1 MKKQFEINNGRRKFL
16 RSSANAAIG
25 LGVLGLG
32 PKANAV
38 HLNRR
43 FADTPATHNMLL
55 VGEQAAYLSHLPM
68 FNGLNA
74 DKTDFTSPHRY
85 QVILE
90 VKFTDGNVNLT
101 DVYRADRKNHPAERM
116 YTFNPALFVLPEL
129 DPTGSS
135 PRGMFRG
142 YAVIRGHLER
152 GGKAFIGDFEKP
164 PTSGVFDV
172 NVIRVV
178 HFHKFVPNAAKPAQ
192 LQYILF
198 GKASETFMA
207 HFIAQPPEFD
217 QMLSVKITGQTFS
230 DDQLGKGIN
239 ISFPAR
245 ANSAK
250 TRLKEKDKASGQ
262 AAVAGGN
269 KPLKVEVVREFYFEE
284 GELRVPPTFDTTME
298 ERRAGFIG

>member
-1 MKKQFEINNGRRKFL
+1 MKTQCESNNGRRKFL
-16 RSSANAAIG
+16 RNSANAAIG
-25 LGVLGLG
+25 LGVFVLA
-32 PKANAV
+32 PKVNAV
-38 HLNRR
+38 HLNLS

-68 FNGLNA
+68 FNVLNPE
-74 DKTDFTSPHRY
+74 KTDFASPHRY

-90 VKFTDGNVNLT
+90 VKFTNGNVNLT
-101 DVYRADRKNHPAERM
+101 DVYRADRKNHPAEKM
-116 YTFNPALFVLPEL
+116 YTFNPAEFVLPEL

-135 PRGMFRG
+135 PRRMFRG
-142 YAVIRGHLER
+142 NAVIRGHLER
-152 GGKAFIGDFEKP
+152 GGKAFIGDFENP
-164 PTSGVFDV
+164 PADGVFDV

-178 HFHKFVPNAAKPAQ
+178 HFHKFAPNAAKPGQ

-207 HFIAQPPEFD
+207 HFISQPPDFD
-217 QMLSVKITGQTFS
+217 QMLSVKVTGQTFS

-245 ANSAK
+245 TNTAK
-250 TRLKEKDKASGQ
+250 TRLKEKEKASGQ
-262 AAVAGGN
+262 AAVEGSN

-284 GELRVPPTFDTTME
+284 GELRVPPIFDTTME
-298 ERRAGFIG
+298 ERKAGFTG